1 MTEKIS
7 FNNRLNM
14 LISNK
19 SSFLCIGLDPDI
31 DKIPAHLKYE
41 KNPLNIFTEKII
53 EATKDLV
60 VAYKANMAF
69 YESESINGLET
80 LQNLCTLI
88 PKDVLLILDGKRGD
102 IENTARKYVKAYF
115 SDMNADAITINPY
128 MGYDSVK
135 PFIQDAQKGVFI
147 LALTSNPGANDFQ
160 NLQVGKDSLYQYV
173 ARKALEWNKNN
184 NCGLVVGATDMEGF
198 EIIRHTT
205 PDLPI
210 LVPGIGA
217 QGGDMEKVIQI
228 GRDRAGTGMLINIGR
243 DILYASDGKDFA
255 EKAREKAQY
264 YIKEMTRLV
273 HTSWNYI

>member
-1 MTEKIS
+1 MTEKTS
-7 FNNRLNM
+7 FNDRLNM

-31 DKIPAHLKYE
+31 DKIPSHLKYE
-41 KNPLNIFTEKII
+41 KNPLNLFTEKII

-69 YESESINGLET
+69 YESEGINGLET

-173 ARKALEWNKNN
+173 ARKVLEWNKNN